1 MKVFVVVF
9 VLENKLKREFHH
21 FFMNFSLYIRCDQLH
36 PDKPGLS
43 RYPSDE
49 HTCQYNYTFFDVV
62 TPDNV
67 VVICFPYVLLIS
79 YSIHTTACNI
89 LFRKECIYLCAH
101 RTSL

>member
-1 MKVFVVVF
+1 MLLFF

-21 FFMNFSLYIRCDQLH
+21 FYMNFSLYIRCDQLH

-67 VVICFPYVLLIS
+67 VVICFPYVLLLS

-101 RTSL
+101 STSL